1 MDFLNNCFNGIPA
14 SSLRFK
20 KQRSG
25 QFTLL
30 FNMLQRLGKLTSEVL
45 IMVYKALHDLAPLPS
60 FSIASFEDEAA
71 GRTLRGVSVEA

>member
-1 MDFLNNCFNGIPA
+1 
-14 SSLRFK
+14 
-20 KQRSG
+20 
-25 QFTLL
+25 
-30 FNMLQRLGKLTSEVL
+30 MLQRLGKLTSEVL